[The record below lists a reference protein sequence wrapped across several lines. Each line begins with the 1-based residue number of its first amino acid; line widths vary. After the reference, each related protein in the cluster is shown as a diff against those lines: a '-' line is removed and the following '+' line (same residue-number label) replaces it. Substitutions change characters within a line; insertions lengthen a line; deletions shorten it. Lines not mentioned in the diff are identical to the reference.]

1 MRATLKLSGFE
12 MSFLFQ
18 DLMGRLIEKWTVPLF
33 SKSVMSLHR
42 QVDRQSYL
50 RSKKFSGN

>member
-18 DLMGRLIEKWTVPLF
+18 DLVGRLIEKWTVPLF